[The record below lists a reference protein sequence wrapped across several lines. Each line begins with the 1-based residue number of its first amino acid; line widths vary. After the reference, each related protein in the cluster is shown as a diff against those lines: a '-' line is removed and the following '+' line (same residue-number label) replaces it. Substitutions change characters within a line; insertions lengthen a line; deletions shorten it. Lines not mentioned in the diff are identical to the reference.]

1 MGSSNFNS
9 NKCFKCQ
16 GYGHIVSDYP
26 NRKIVNIMKEK
37 IVNEE
42 DL

>member
-1 MGSSNFNS
+1 M
-9 NKCFKCQ
+9 CFKCQ